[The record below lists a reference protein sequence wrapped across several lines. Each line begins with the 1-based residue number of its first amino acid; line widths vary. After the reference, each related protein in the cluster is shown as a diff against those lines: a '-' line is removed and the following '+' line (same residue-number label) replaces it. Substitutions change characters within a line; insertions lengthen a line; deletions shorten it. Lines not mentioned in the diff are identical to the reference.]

1 MYSDEDNDDDDSST
15 NICDVSLGREIMQAC
30 KMQDR
35 RTSQGARRKSVDQ
48 QQQHKV
54 RHEPSVLELRRSLMF
69 RLE

>member
-1 MYSDEDNDDDDSST
+1 MYSDDDNEDDDDSST

-54 RHEPSVLELRRSLMF
+54 RHGVPRVAPCVEV
-69 RLE
+69 